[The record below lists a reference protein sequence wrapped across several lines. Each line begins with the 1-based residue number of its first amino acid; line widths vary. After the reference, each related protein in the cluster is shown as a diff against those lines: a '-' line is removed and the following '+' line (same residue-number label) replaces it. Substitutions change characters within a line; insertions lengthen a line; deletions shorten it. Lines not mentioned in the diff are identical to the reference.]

1 MHTIYIQAKQKN
13 KTKQKKSHNY
23 LKSLTQEVTMHIR
36 NAQGGP
42 LMSVF
47 DLVCGFNRNFSFTLN
62 FSFRKNVMKTLS
74 LRVASSKEDI
84 VSCN

>member
-13 KTKQKKSHNY
+13 KTKQKKKY
-23 LKSLTQEVTMHIR
+23 ILKSLTREVTMHIR

-42 LMSVF
+42 LISVF
-47 DLVCGFNRNFSFTLN
+47 DLVSGFISNFSFTMN

-74 LRVASSKEDI
+74 LRVASSKVDI

>member
-1 MHTIYIQAKQKN
+1 
-13 KTKQKKSHNY
+13 
-23 LKSLTQEVTMHIR
+23 MHIR

-74 LRVASSKEDI
+74 LGVASSKVDI

>member
-13 KTKQKKSHNY
+13 KTKQKESHNY

-42 LMSVF
+42 LISAFFRVVSGHISEMHKEVHLF
-47 DLVCGFNRNFSFTLN
+47 LYLVWFPVLIAIS
-62 FSFRKNVMKTLS
+62 LS
-74 LRVASSKEDI
+74 H
-84 VSCN
+84 